1 MIALWIAIFSLLF
14 ANLGLLLRLRR
25 LERRVEA
32 NADRHFVAPPASI
45 IELLVNARISGDS
58 GDYVDPP
65 ITMEE
70 FRQFM
75 DRPDGATTPEQVAYE
90 RLVAL
95 RRRLED
101 ERYERE
107 LAAIRQRADLTVRR

>member
-1 MIALWIAIFSLLF
+1 MIWIAMGCLLV
-14 ANLGLLLRLRR
+14 ANVGLLLRLRR

-32 NADRHFVAPPASI
+32 NADRPFVAPPASI
-45 IELLVNARISGDS
+45 EELLTNSRISGDS
-58 GDYVDPP
+58 RDFVAVPP
-65 ITMEE
+65 SAEE
-70 FRQFM
+70 VRQPM
-75 DRPDGATTPEQVAYE
+75 DRMAGATTPEQVALE

-107 LAAIRQRADLTVRR
+107 LAALRGQLDLTGRR